1 MAQYLVGSY
10 GENDVFV
17 ISDVADSFPN
27 MIAYTDGKLN
37 FVCPDSE
44 EEYTY
49 YKRLGD
55 TDAGRGRSLDL
66 KGKNVYYLFSQK
78 QDNDALELVY
88 EQSNFNLMVENFYLY
103 QKK

>member
-1 MAQYLVGSY
+1 M
-10 GENDVFV
+10 
-17 ISDVADSFPN
+17 ADSFPN

-37 FVCPDSE
+37 FVYPDSE

-49 YKRLGD
+49 YKRLSG
-55 TDAGRGRSLDL
+55 TDAGMGRILDL
-66 KGKNVYYLFSQK
+66 KGKNVYYLYSQK
-78 QDNDALELVY
+78 QENDALELVY